1 MGTVTCA
8 GHATIATGTFP
19 HTHGIIHNS
28 WWDRETQKVV
38 PCTEDLEAK
47 DVAYGAETKATN
59 SGHRLLVQ
67 TLADVMRTERGAHI
81 ASVSL
86 KVTSAAMMAGHGGDA
101 VSWVTDTL
109 DAWSTSSMYATAP
122 VPAVQ
127 AFVAANPLAADL
139 GKTWDRLLQESQY
152 LGVDDGIAEAAP
164 EGWTRTFPHVL
175 KGKDN
180 KADGTY
186 RLQWERSPFG
196 DAYLGRFAASLVESL
211 KLGQHDGTDVLTVGF
226 SSTDLVGH
234 NFGPR
239 SQEVQDM
246 YAHLDRTVGALLDR
260 LDALV
265 GRGQYVVALSAD
277 HGVTPIPEQLT
288 VDGQD
293 AGRINQEVV
302 KGVIEQQ
309 LKAVWGTGKWLAA
322 VTANQIYFA
331 PGVYERLQASPATLL
346 RITARLTAI
355 PGIQQVFRAEQ
366 MRSGSTSSNR
376 LLRAASLSY
385 VADRSGDLT
394 LVLKPGWMFS
404 TSGTTHGSASADDQ
418 RVPVV
423 LYGFGVKPGH
433 YDDAATP
440 ADIAPTLAE
449 LSGVTLPRAEGHA
462 LHVALK
468 PESRLATRQ

>member
-1 MGTVTCA
+1 
-8 GHATIATGTFP
+8 
-19 HTHGIIHNS
+19 
-28 WWDRETQKVV
+28 
-38 PCTEDLEAK
+38 
-47 DVAYGAETKATN
+47 
-59 SGHRLLVQ
+59 
-67 TLADVMRTERGAHI
+67 
-81 ASVSL
+81 
-86 KVTSAAMMAGHGGDA
+86 
-101 VSWVTDTL
+101 
-109 DAWSTSSMYATAP
+109 
-122 VPAVQ
+122 
-127 AFVAANPLAADL
+127 VAANPLAADL

-309 LKAVWGTGKWLAA
+309 LKAAWGPASGWRRSRPTRSTLRLASTSVSRRRRPRCFA
-322 VTANQIYFA
+322 SQPGSPGFQGFSRCFA
-331 PGVYERLQASPATLL
+331 PSRCAA
-346 RITARLTAI
+346 ARPHRTGCCE
-355 PGIQQVFRAEQ
+355 P
-366 MRSGSTSSNR
+366 
-376 LLRAASLSY
+376 
-385 VADRSGDLT
+385 
-394 LVLKPGWMFS
+394 
-404 TSGTTHGSASADDQ
+404 
-418 RVPVV
+418 
-423 LYGFGVKPGH
+423 
-433 YDDAATP
+433 
-440 ADIAPTLAE
+440 
-449 LSGVTLPRAEGHA
+449 PR
-462 LHVALK
+462 
-468 PESRLATRQ
+468 